1 MAKLGSAQTK
11 KFSIGTAEVRVGPLA
26 SAGRVTQANSIGL
39 VDSATVEVT
48 QTSVDLKGGFPQQI
62 QDTAVTEQATTMS
75 ATLREMSRRNL
86 KILLGE
92 GLDAGAAPVDV
103 ASLVVTAVLVD
114 GTSFDV
120 TASEGANFAVGDTV
134 VIYPDGQPENVSV
147 DKITGIATDTI
158 TVANGLAVAVDGTAD
173 TIHIYVANQIAIG
186 AVTQTNYFS
195 VSLVQAEN
203 STGRPVGFNFW
214 KAALGG
220 SMTFATNATD
230 FASNDLSLKILQPAS
245 SEFGAGQPLVHL
257 ADVIP
262 NNPTGMY
269 MGGGDA

>member
-11 KFSIGTAEVRVGPLA
+11 KFSIGTAEVRLGPLA
-26 SAGRVTQANSIGL
+26 SAGRLTQANSIGL

-92 GLDAGAAPVDV
+92 GIDGGAAPVDIS
-103 ASLVVTAVLVD
+103 SLVVTDVLLD
-114 GTSFDV
+114 GTAVDV
-120 TASEGANFAVGDTV
+120 TPGEGASFTVGDVV

-147 DKITGIATDTI
+147 DIITTISTDTL
-158 TVANGLAVAVDGTAD
+158 TLENGLAVPVTGTAD
-173 TIHIYVANQIAIG
+173 TVHIFVANQVAIG
-186 AVTQTNYFS
+186 AVTQTNYFA

-230 FASNDLSLKILQPAS
+230 FASNDLSLKILQPAN
-245 SEFGAGQPLVHL
+245 SEFGAGKDLEHL
-257 ADVIP
+257 ATIIP
-262 NNPTGMY
+262 ANPTGMY
-269 MGGGDA
+269 MGGAD